1 MSPDREDLG
10 RASHREQGL
19 LQAAPLS
26 LLMGAC
32 EARGRRSYF
41 AEDWREL
48 RLGIQ
53 EGTLRS
59 GSR

>member
-1 MSPDREDLG
+1 MSPDREDWG

-41 AEDWREL
+41 AEDCGEN
-48 RLGIQ
+48 
-53 EGTLRS
+53 S
-59 GSR
+59 GWESRKAP